1 MLDIAAVTGAEM
13 GTACLSQ
20 ADLCKIFDANT
31 PGRGSS
37 FQWND
42 ILPQAAGTPVRVI
55 VRMDSSGSTNVM
67 RDQLIGMCGAGFTMV
82 NPNTPG
88 VLAAVGTSGV
98 VNLARATQNSITY
111 AACGQPESPPASA
124 TDFTSFRQIA
134 VSNRRNTCVLCQQCT
149 ATRKTR
155 CGVYSKFNI
164 QPRICDWS
172 GVFPNGDKDA
182 DNDAVIDLDNDQVR
196 CTHFCVGVYCLEE
209 KLMLYQLSSCFE
221 KHYTLPRTID
231 YSSLI
236 NILMSSRQI

>member
-1 MLDIAAVTGAEM
+1 M

-20 ADLCKIFDANT
+20 AALCKIFDSRT

-37 FQWND
+37 FTWDD

-55 VRMDSSGSTNVM
+55 VRSDSSGSTNVM

-82 NPNTPG
+82 SASTPG
-88 VLAAVGTSGV
+88 VLAGDGTSGV

-111 AACGQPESPPASA
+111 AACGQAESAPASA

-134 VSNRRNTCVLCQQCT
+134 VSNRRNTCVLCEQCSPS
-149 ATRKTR
+149 RSTR

-164 QPRICDWS
+164 QPRLCDWS

-182 DNDAVIDLDNDQVR
+182 DNDSVIDLDNDQVR
-196 CTHFCVGVYCLEE
+196 CTLFHWFLCFFYCGGCAANICSTCGDTSFSKFGVAVDRVSA
-209 KLMLYQLSSCFE
+209 QSFG
-221 KHYTLPRTID
+221 P
-231 YSSLI
+231 
-236 NILMSSRQI
+236 Q